1 MRSLLL
7 WGALIALVAFLVGF
21 WNFAETVRQDVE
33 EPAPAQ
39 AIVAL
44 TGGSLERLT
53 TGVRLLEEHK
63 GERLLISGVNRIVT
77 DAELL
82 DALDADASLGACCI
96 DVGRSAEDTL
106 GNASETA
113 AWAREHRYTNIILVT
128 DDYHMPRS
136 RAELEAALPEAV
148 ISSVNWAEVVQ
159 KSIAAGV
166 NVDGLR
172 EDLEALGLRIL
183 PFTAEEA
190 EIAAQLWQQTRSV
203 GLSLGDRACLSVAIR
218 LETVVLTADQI
229 WTTLSLPIA
238 VHSIR

>member
-1 MRSLLL
+1 MRGLLL
-7 WGALIALVAFLVGF
+7 WAGIIAVIAFIAGF
-21 WNFAETVRQDVE
+21 WSFAENVRHE
-33 EPAPAQ
+33 AEAPPQAQ

-77 DAELL
+77 DAELYH
-82 DALDADASLGACCI
+82 ALNVDPALGECCI

-136 RAELEAALPEAV
+136 QAELALALPEAEIHPYPVRTRWTDPKLWRSDLGAATRLGAEYVKYLV
-148 ISSVNWAEVVQ
+148 IR
-159 KSIAAGV
+159 G
-166 NVDGLR
+166 R
-172 EDLEALGLRIL
+172 EALIGLGSN
-183 PFTAEEA
+183 PEPQPDDA
-190 EIAAQLWQQTRSV
+190 
-203 GLSLGDRACLSVAIR
+203 
-218 LETVVLTADQI
+218 
-229 WTTLSLPIA
+229 
-238 VHSIR
+238 